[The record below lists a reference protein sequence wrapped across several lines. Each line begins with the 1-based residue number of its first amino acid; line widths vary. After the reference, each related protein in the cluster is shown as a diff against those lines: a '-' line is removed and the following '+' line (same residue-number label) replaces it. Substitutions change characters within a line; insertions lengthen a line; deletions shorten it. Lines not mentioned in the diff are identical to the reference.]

1 MNSNEQ
7 DRKSD
12 LYTVKQAA
20 SYLQVSVA
28 TVYTLV
34 SSGKLGCHRV
44 GSGRGV
50 IRISGEQLSSFLEG
64 AAQVEVRAVFPGASR
79 RNRKP
84 LKHIKV

>member
-44 GSGRGV
+44 GSGRGACDCMNNDT
-50 IRISGEQLSSFLEG
+50 ISG
-64 AAQVEVRAVFPGASR
+64 V
-79 RNRKP
+79 
-84 LKHIKV
+84 KHVGSES